1 MSEILD
7 DILSLENIS
16 LAVAKVCSN
25 KGAGGVD
32 GMDVEEIHEYM
43 AKEWPATKELIRER
57 KYRPMPVLR
66 VEIPKPNG
74 GVRKLGIPTVVDR
87 VIQQAIAQKLS
98 PMFEPL
104 FSEHSY
110 GFRPGR
116 SALMAVAEVA
126 RYINEGYEWIVD
138 FDLEKFFDNVPQDR
152 LMSYVGRVVK
162 DGDTES
168 LIRKFLKAGVMVEGV
183 FEKTEVGTPQGGCL
197 SPLLSNIM
205 LNELDKEL
213 EARGLHFSRYADD
226 LVVAVRSEA
235 SAKRVMHS
243 VTSFIERKLGLKV
256 NAEKTHVCR
265 PNKLKFLGYTFYYD
279 SFSNNEWRPKPH
291 EKSVTKFK
299 DKLKELC
306 CRSWSVPMDYRIER
320 LNQTIRGWINYFRLG
335 DMKRVLTTIDE
346 HLRTMIRIVVW
357 KQWKVPSARQKG
369 LMRLGI
375 DRDLA
380 RVTAY
385 LGDHYQFVALKTCLS
400 KAISK
405 TILKRRGLLSCL
417 DYYMYRRIQTTFRL
431 S

>member
-1 MSEILD
+1 
-7 DILSLENIS
+7 
-16 LAVAKVCSN
+16 
-25 KGAGGVD
+25 
-32 GMDVEEIHEYM
+32 M

-152 LMSYVGRVVK
+152 LMSYVGRVIN

-226 LVVAVRSEA
+226 MVVAVRSEA

-279 SFSNNEWRPKPH
+279 SFSNNEWRPRPH

-417 DYYMYRRIQTTFRL
+417 DYYMDRRIQTTFRL

>member
-1 MSEILD
+1 
-7 DILSLENIS
+7 
-16 LAVAKVCSN
+16 
-25 KGAGGVD
+25 
-32 GMDVEEIHEYM
+32 
-43 AKEWPATKELIRER
+43 
-57 KYRPMPVLR
+57 
-66 VEIPKPNG
+66 
-74 GVRKLGIPTVVDR
+74 
-87 VIQQAIAQKLS
+87 
-98 PMFEPL
+98 
-104 FSEHSY
+104 
-110 GFRPGR
+110 
-116 SALMAVAEVA
+116 
-126 RYINEGYEWIVD
+126 
-138 FDLEKFFDNVPQDR
+138 
-152 LMSYVGRVVK
+152 
-162 DGDTES
+162 
-168 LIRKFLKAGVMVEGV
+168 
-183 FEKTEVGTPQGGCL
+183 
-197 SPLLSNIM
+197 M

-226 LVVAVRSEA
+226 MVVAVRSEA

-279 SFSNNEWRPKPH
+279 AFNSKKWRPKPH

-335 DMKRVLTTIDE
+335 DMKGVLTTIDE

-369 LMRLGI
+369 LMKLGI
-375 DRDLA
+375 CKDWA

-385 LGDHYQFVALKTCLS
+385 CGDRYQFVALKTCLN

-405 TILKRRGLLSCL
+405 EVLKRRGLLSCL
-417 DYYMYRRIQTTFRL
+417 DYYMDRRIQTTFRL

>member
-1 MSEILD
+1 
-7 DILSLENIS
+7 
-16 LAVAKVCSN
+16 
-25 KGAGGVD
+25 
-32 GMDVEEIHEYM
+32 
-43 AKEWPATKELIRER
+43 
-57 KYRPMPVLR
+57 MPVLR

-168 LIRKFLKAGVMVEGV
+168 LISKYLKAGVMVEGIY
-183 FEKTEVGTPQGGCL
+183 ERTEVGTPQGGCL

-226 LVVAVRSEA
+226 LVIAVRSEA

-279 SFSNNEWRPKPH
+279 SFSNNEWRPRPH

-335 DMKRVLTTIDE
+335 DMKWVLTTIDE

-357 KQWKVPSARQKG
+357 KQWKVSSAWQKG
-369 LMRLGI
+369 LMKLGI
-375 DRDLA
+375 CKDLA

-385 LGDHYQFVALKTCLS
+385 CGDRYQFVALKTCLN

-405 TILKRRGLLSCL
+405 AVLKRRGLLSCL
-417 DYYMYRRIQTTFRL
+417 DYYMDRRIQTTFRL